1 MVYEN
6 LKTESE
12 AFDSGVYE
20 GFWKWGKWDGH
31 GKMSWADN
39 SIFEGEWKFD
49 KRVIGTMVL
58 SDQSTY
64 KGPFKDEMFHG

>member
-6 LKTESE
+6 LKTETE

-20 GFWKWGKWDGH
+20 GFWKRGKRDGQ
-31 GKMSWADN
+31 GKMSWADG

-49 KRVIGTMVL
+49 KRVNGTMIL
-58 SDQSTY
+58 SDQSIY
-64 KGPFKDEMFHG
+64 KGPFKDE

>member
-20 GFWKWGKWDGH
+20 GFWKWGKRDGK
-31 GKMSWADN
+31 GKMSWADG
-39 SIFEGEWKFD
+39 SSFDGEWRFD
-49 KRVIGTMVL
+49 KWVWGTMIL
-58 SDQSTY
+58 SD
-64 KGPFKDEMFHG
+64 